1 MRRNTKTRG
10 GPARRRGLAAIG
22 AALLM
27 YMAHAASAAPAGAAE
42 VLEASD
48 HAELAAR
55 VAASGVSRIALVN
68 DRIVRVVRTP
78 GGFEVEHDPAR
89 GDLYLRPLAGGTA
102 EASAPDAEPEALFI
116 GTERGFTYRLTL
128 MPVDGGAA
136 QILIRNA
143 QAAAAKAGADAGDAR
158 IAGLVR
164 LVRAVARR
172 EPLPGYAVEAQAGRS
187 VAGLDLIE
195 TWRGSR
201 FAALVVALGAD
212 PGTGPGQA
220 PDAAA
225 LAARLGPGVAAAWVS
240 PASGIGVAVREGT
253 HAPAPGH
260 VGEVR

>member
-1 MRRNTKTRG
+1 MRRGTKTRG

-22 AALLM
+22 AALLIC
-27 YMAHAASAAPAGAAE
+27 AAPAASAAPAVAAE

-89 GDLYLRPLAGGTA
+89 GDLYLRPVADGLPDGAAVDA
-102 EASAPDAEPEALFI
+102 EAADAETLFI
-116 GTERGFTYRLTL
+116 GTERGFTYRLVLTTA
-128 MPVDGGAA
+128 DGGAA

-158 IAGLVR
+158 IAALVR

-172 EPLPGYAVEAQAGRS
+172 EPLPGYAVEPGAAGEDRTG
-187 VAGLDLIE
+187 AGPRPLRVVE
-195 TWRGSR
+195 TWRGPR
-201 FAALVVALGAD
+201 FTALVVALGAD
-212 PGTGPGQA
+212 GPG
-220 PDAAA
+220 DAAA
-225 LAARLGPGVAAAWVS
+225 LAVRLGPGVAAAWVS
-240 PASGIGVAVREGT
+240 AESGIGVAVREG
-253 HAPAPGH
+253 APAHAGA
-260 VGEVR
+260 VR